1 MAAPPMLPPG
11 GLLEIVF
18 SFDTT
23 GSMSSILEEV
33 QGRLQ
38 DMIQRLQ
45 ADIPGIRI
53 GVIAHG
59 DYCDDK
65 VFYLTKEL
73 DLCTNVVE
81 LCNFVKGVEGTGGG
95 DEDEC
100 YELILRM
107 VRQNFTWTPASQKIL
122 VMIGDAKPHEPEYEL
137 NVDNIDWRAEVNDLH
152 NMGVK
157 IYGVQVFDHQDVED
171 FYKTISTNTE
181 GHYLKLSEFSNI
193 CDFLM
198 AICYRE
204 RGEDLF
210 SGYEA
215 EVRGRYGSGGINRDL
230 EGLFGTLRKAD
241 SGTSDIHPAPPLI
254 SPMSST
260 TTTVTMPIPKVT
272 PIRPRV
278 NPKRRNVTVSNIK
291 NKLKSNGDDADMIP
305 REKTTN
311 KAFTCNCLNWSSWRL
326 AYIPTDVNEEKTK
339 RGFTRNFRGA
349 CHRRV
354 QLFRDNCKSA
364 LYEVVVQTK
373 ARGKR
378 HVMFSKVISGT
389 IDNREWEYNL
399 LFGAKQRLRRQIKSI
414 IEQGCKVF
422 VRRAILNKKSFA
434 EVDTLDKYSYAWNL
448 QKDTRQHRRV
458 VRDYVV
464 ISGECMEE

>member
-59 DYCDDK
+59 DYCDEK
-65 VFYLTKEL
+65 VFYLTKQL
-73 DLCTNVVE
+73 DLCTDVVE

-107 VRQNFTWTPASQKIL
+107 IRQNFSWTPASQRIL
-122 VMIGDAKPHEPEYEL
+122 VMIGDAKAHEPEYEL
-137 NVDNIDWRAEVNDLH
+137 NVDNIDWRSEVTDLH

-157 IYGVQVFDHQDVED
+157 IYGVQVFEHEGVED

-215 EVRGRYGSGGINRDL
+215 EVRGRYGPSGINRDL
-230 EGLFGTLRKAD
+230 EGLFGTLRKVD
-241 SGTSDIHPAPPLI
+241 SDISGIHPTPPLI

-260 TTTVTMPIPKVT
+260 TTTNMIPSSKANIT
-272 PIRPRV
+272 KPRV
-278 NPKRRNVTVSNIK
+278 NPKRRDVTVKRIK
-291 NKLKSNGDDADMIP
+291 NKVKKDTDEGDMIP
-305 REKTTN
+305 REKTS
-311 KAFTCNCLNWSSWRL
+311 KAAFTCSCLNWSSWRL
-326 AYIPTDVNEEKTK
+326 AYCPTDMTEPKPK
-339 RGFTRNFRGA
+339 RGYRRNFQGK
-349 CHRRV
+349 CYKRV
-354 QLFRDNCKSA
+354 QLFRDSCILA
-364 LYEVVVQTK
+364 LYEVSVQTK
-373 ARGKR
+373 LRGKR

-389 IDNREWEYNL
+389 IDNRDWEYNL
-399 LFGAKQRLRRQIKSI
+399 LFGAKLRLRRQIKSV

-422 VRRAILNKKSFA
+422 VRRAILDKKSLHK
-434 EVDTLDKYSYAWNL
+434 VDTLNQYSYAWSR
-448 QKDTRQHRRV
+448 QKDTRQHRQV
-458 VRDYVV
+458 VRDDVV
-464 ISGECMEE
+464 ISGERMEE

>member
-59 DYCDDK
+59 DYCDEK
-65 VFYLTKEL
+65 VFYLTKQL
-73 DLCTNVVE
+73 DLCTDVVE

-107 VRQNFTWTPASQKIL
+107 IRQNFSWTPASQRIL
-122 VMIGDAKPHEPEYEL
+122 VMIGDAKAHEPEYEL
-137 NVDNIDWRAEVNDLH
+137 NVDNIDWRSEVTDLR

-157 IYGVQVFDHQDVED
+157 IYGVQVFEHEGVED

-215 EVRGRYGSGGINRDL
+215 EVRGRYGPNGINRDL
-230 EGLFGTLRKAD
+230 EGLFGTLRKAESST
-241 SGTSDIHPAPPLI
+241 SGIHHTLPI
-254 SPMSST
+254 SATSST
-260 TTTVTMPIPKVT
+260 TMTTLIPT
-272 PIRPRV
+272 PKATTSKPRV
-278 NPKRRNVTVSNIK
+278 NPKRRDVTVKKIK
-291 NKLKSNGDDADMIP
+291 DRVKKGDVDGDLIP
-305 REKTTN
+305 RETTSHS
-311 KAFTCNCLNWSSWRL
+311 AFTCSCLNWSSWRL
-326 AYIPTDVNEEKTK
+326 AYRPTDVNEEKS
-339 RGFTRNFRGA
+339 RIGY
-349 CHRRV
+349 RRV
-354 QLFRDNCKSA
+354 FKGLCHKRLQLFNDTCKTA
-364 LYEVVVQTK
+364 LYEVSVQTK
-373 ARGKR
+373 RRGKR
-378 HVMFSKVISGT
+378 YVMFSKVISGT

-399 LFGAKQRLRRQIKSI
+399 LFGAKLRLRRQIKSVV
-414 IEQGCKVF
+414 EQGCNVF
-422 VRRAILNKKSFA
+422 VRRAILDKKSLA
-434 EVDTLDKYSYAWNL
+434 KVDTLNKYNYAWSR
-448 QKDTRQHRRV
+448 QKDTRQHRQV
-458 VRDYVV
+458 VRRYVT
-464 ISGECMEE
+464 ISGECME